1 MTTQEQIIN
10 RAKELGFIEDSKN
23 LYKKDLPY
31 GLKNYITILINHED
45 TLWCIGNH
53 VYTVV
58 VKEVES
64 LEDFE
69 LLYNAILPEKYR
81 LPFD

>member
-1 MTTQEQIIN
+1 MTTQEQIIE
-10 RAKELGFIEDSKN
+10 RAKELGFKQDSKY

-31 GLKNYITILINHED
+31 GLKNYIGIIIMPDHVCV
-45 TLWCIGNH
+45 TLGNKI
-53 VYTVV
+53 Y
-58 VKEVES
+58 EQPLRQVES

-81 LPFD
+81 LPFN